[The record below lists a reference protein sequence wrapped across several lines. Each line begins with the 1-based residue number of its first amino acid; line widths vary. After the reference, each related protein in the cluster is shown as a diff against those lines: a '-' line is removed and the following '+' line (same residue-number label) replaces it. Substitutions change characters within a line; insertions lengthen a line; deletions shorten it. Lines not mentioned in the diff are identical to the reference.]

1 MHADKQFRKELM
13 SLAIPFALQWLLNAL
28 VGASDA
34 LMLGRLTQE
43 SIAAVSLANQVSFVL
58 SLFIGA
64 IVGAIGVLVAQYYG
78 KGDFDTVR
86 NLLSMALRYVLVLTV
101 IFFLLAFF
109 LPEHLMTVFTDEQDL
124 IAIGASYLRIVS
136 FSYLFQGASQC
147 YLMLMKVDGRAKV
160 SVWISAVTV
169 VVDMTADY
177 FLIYGAGKLPALGA
191 NGSAYSTIAVE
202 VIALCWCVAAS
213 YQKGRIH
220 PNSRSLR
227 FFSPRLEKDM
237 LRIAFPMLA
246 SSLSWG
252 LSIVAHSVIIG
263 HMGTDATAA
272 YSVTNVAT
280 SLIQCLSQG
289 FANGAGVMLGTLLGQ
304 NLFEKAKEYGKRSVL
319 YLATAIPID
328 DDMKERIRMHQERRD
343 PEWGTYEGYR
353 DLGEVVK
360 NTEKNTILLDCVTV
374 MITNILFEEEE
385 RDFDKISASEVEKL
399 ESEVI
404 KELTNLVKAIRDED
418 KTLIIVS
425 NEVGMSIVPS
435 YRLGR
440 IFSDISGKAN
450 QVLAS
455 LSDEVYVAISGLPLR
470 LK

>member
-1 MHADKQFRKELM
+1 MHADKRFRKELM

-220 PNSRSLR
+220 PNSRSLLAPSGKGYATHR
-227 FFSPRLEKDM
+227 ISDAGKFPELGTQHCRALGHYRPHGNRCYCRLFSHECGNKPDPVSEPRLCQ
-237 LRIAFPMLA
+237 RRRRHAR
-246 SSLSWG
+246 
-252 LSIVAHSVIIG
+252 H
-263 HMGTDATAA
+263 
-272 YSVTNVAT
+272 T
-280 SLIQCLSQG
+280 S
-289 FANGAGVMLGTLLGQ
+289 GAEPV
-304 NLFEKAKEYGKRSVL
+304 
-319 YLATAIPID
+319 
-328 DDMKERIRMHQERRD
+328 
-343 PEWGTYEGYR
+343 
-353 DLGEVVK
+353 
-360 NTEKNTILLDCVTV
+360 
-374 MITNILFEEEE
+374 
-385 RDFDKISASEVEKL
+385 
-399 ESEVI
+399 
-404 KELTNLVKAIRDED
+404 
-418 KTLIIVS
+418 
-425 NEVGMSIVPS
+425 
-435 YRLGR
+435 
-440 IFSDISGKAN
+440 
-450 QVLAS
+450 
-455 LSDEVYVAISGLPLR
+455 
-470 LK
+470 

>member
-289 FANGAGVMLGTLLGQ
+289 FAIHDYSPSGEMLRAHLG
-304 NLFEKAKEYGKRSVL
+304 SM
-319 YLATAIPID
+319 D
-328 DDMKERIRMHQERRD
+328 
-343 PEWGTYEGYR
+343 
-353 DLGEVVK
+353 
-360 NTEKNTILLDCVTV
+360 TILALRPAQRALFVGRHAYAGQP
-374 MITNILFEEEE
+374 ILLSEFGGVKFVPGTEAQHSWGYCEADSCAAFAGKLREL
-385 RDFDKISASEVEKL
+385 FDAVRACPLVDGYCYTQLTDVETEQNGL
-399 ESEVI
+399 
-404 KELTNLVKAIRDED
+404 LTYDRTPK
-418 KTLIIVS
+418 
-425 NEVGMSIVPS
+425 
-435 YRLGR
+435 
-440 IFSDISGKAN
+440 
-450 QVLAS
+450 
-455 LSDEVYVAISGLPLR
+455 LPLETICAILNGR
-470 LK
+470 TNEHENL

>member
-304 NLFEKAKEYGKRSVL
+304 NLFAKW
-319 YLATAIPID
+319 
-328 DDMKERIRMHQERRD
+328 KERDCRA
-343 PEWGTYEGYR
+343 EGK
-353 DLGEVVK
+353 G
-360 NTEKNTILLDCVTV
+360 IWQALLDH
-374 MITNILFEEEE
+374 
-385 RDFDKISASEVEKL
+385 R
-399 ESEVI
+399 
-404 KELTNLVKAIRDED
+404 
-418 KTLIIVS
+418 
-425 NEVGMSIVPS
+425 
-435 YRLGR
+435 
-440 IFSDISGKAN
+440 
-450 QVLAS
+450 AS
-455 LSDEVYVAISGLPLR
+455 LRLCKCNSAVHYRPTDLSLLCSGASRKALSDSNACIQCALHVCVLVQRNLYMRRFSGRRRCKIRCGQRIDCNVVPGASDLCFGLLCVPLAGHGR
-470 LK
+470 LYGHVCR

>member
-86 NLLSMALRYVLVLTV
+86 NLLSMALRYVLILTV

-227 FFSPRLEKDM
+227 FFSLRLEKDM

-304 NLFEKAKEYGKRSVL
+304 NLFEKAKEYGKRFWIIALLCGFANATLLCIIGPLIYHFYVLEPAAKHYLIQMLAYNVLYMFAYSFNAIFTCGVFPAGGDAKYDAVSVL
-319 YLATAIPID
+319 IATWCLALP
-328 DDMKERIRMHQERRD
+328 
-343 PEWGTYEGYR
+343 
-353 DLGEVVK
+353 
-360 NTEKNTILLDCVTV
+360 
-374 MITNILFEEEE
+374 
-385 RDFDKISASEVEKL
+385 ISALGCFVFRWPVMVVYMVMCADEIVKFPFLLPRYKKYIWLRNLTVE
-399 ESEVI
+399 S
-404 KELTNLVKAIRDED
+404 
-418 KTLIIVS
+418 
-425 NEVGMSIVPS
+425 
-435 YRLGR
+435 
-440 IFSDISGKAN
+440 
-450 QVLAS
+450 
-455 LSDEVYVAISGLPLR
+455 
-470 LK
+470 

>member
-169 VVDMTADY
+169 AVDMTADY

-246 SSLSWG
+246 SSLS
-252 LSIVAHSVIIG
+252 
-263 HMGTDATAA
+263 
-272 YSVTNVAT
+272 
-280 SLIQCLSQG
+280 
-289 FANGAGVMLGTLLGQ
+289 
-304 NLFEKAKEYGKRSVL
+304 
-319 YLATAIPID
+319 
-328 DDMKERIRMHQERRD
+328 
-343 PEWGTYEGYR
+343 
-353 DLGEVVK
+353 
-360 NTEKNTILLDCVTV
+360 
-374 MITNILFEEEE
+374 
-385 RDFDKISASEVEKL
+385 
-399 ESEVI
+399 
-404 KELTNLVKAIRDED
+404 
-418 KTLIIVS
+418 
-425 NEVGMSIVPS
+425 
-435 YRLGR
+435 
-440 IFSDISGKAN
+440 
-450 QVLAS
+450 
-455 LSDEVYVAISGLPLR
+455 
-470 LK
+470 

>member
-169 VVDMTADY
+169 AVDMTADY
-177 FLIYGAGKLPALGA
+177 FLIYGAGKLLALGA

-252 LSIVAHSVIIG
+252 LSIVAHSVMAISEPIAP
-263 HMGTDATAA
+263 ATAERLKRGMKGG
-272 YSVTNVAT
+272 N
-280 SLIQCLSQG
+280 
-289 FANGAGVMLGTLLGQ
+289 
-304 NLFEKAKEYGKRSVL
+304 KYGKPVPGQPQPQSINR
-319 YLATAIPID
+319 PR
-328 DDMKERIRMHQERRD
+328 EH
-343 PEWGTYEGYR
+343 
-353 DLGEVVK
+353 GE
-360 NTEKNTILLDCVTV
+360 
-374 MITNILFEEEE
+374 
-385 RDFDKISASEVEKL
+385 
-399 ESEVI
+399 I
-404 KELTNLVKAIRDED
+404 KDA
-418 KTLIIVS
+418 
-425 NEVGMSIVPS
+425 
-435 YRLGR
+435 
-440 IFSDISGKAN
+440 DIN
-450 QVLAS
+450 
-455 LSDEVYVAISGLPLR
+455 PLR
-470 LK
+470 NKRDVWKINTVPFKGGHYAAYPPKLVETCLLAGCPEGGVVLDPFMGSGTTGMVASQMGRHFVGVELNPEYTELAYKRIGGEI